1 MIVVAA
7 NLVVAGL
14 CVVDLPV
21 VVVFSFFFFFFFFSG
36 LQSMGGRVMFVIV
49 MAWDAKGDCSG
60 HGQG

>member
-1 MIVVAA
+1 MVAA

-14 CVVDLPV
+14 CVGDLT
-21 VVVFSFFFFFFFFSG
+21 VVVFSFFFFFFCW
-36 LQSMGGRVMFVIV
+36 LRYMGGRVMFVIV